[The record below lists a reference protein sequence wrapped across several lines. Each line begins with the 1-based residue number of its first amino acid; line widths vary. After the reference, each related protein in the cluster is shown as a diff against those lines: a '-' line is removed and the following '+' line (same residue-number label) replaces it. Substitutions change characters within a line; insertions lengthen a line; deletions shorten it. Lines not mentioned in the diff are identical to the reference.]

1 MAKNDYD
8 RILRENIQE
17 IFIHYVERILEIEV
31 AETKPIPVKLTGTF
45 DMEVDHLVEAVTKSG
60 ERILLHFEF
69 QTWNDA
75 NMLRRIKRYHGFL
88 YHKYG
93 IPIHHFVIYLGNNK
107 PSMRH
112 QLQENEILRG
122 FHLITLADQ
131 KLEGFLSAR
140 NPEEIILGILSDF
153 GSREVREGIQKII
166 GALQYTSPDE
176 VQLNRYLHQLKI
188 LSRIR
193 NLDGVVQEMIEKMP
207 LNLDPRDSYD
217 YKLGVKEGLEEG
229 LKEGLKVQKDAT
241 RAMMQLISEGLIT
254 TGKAAEVLGISVQE
268 MTQRIEEVKL
278 DADIN

>member
-1 MAKNDYD
+1 MA
-8 RILRENIQE
+8 
-17 IFIHYVERILEIEV
+17 
-31 AETKPIPVKLTGTF
+31 
-45 DMEVDHLVEAVTKSG
+45 
-60 ERILLHFEF
+60 
-69 QTWNDA
+69 
-75 NMLRRIKRYHGFL
+75 
-88 YHKYG
+88 
-93 IPIHHFVIYLGNNK
+93 HHFSPVL
-107 PSMRH
+107 P
-112 QLQENEILRG
+112 
-122 FHLITLADQ
+122 LADQ

-153 GSREVREGIQKII
+153 GSREAREGIQKII

-217 YKLGVKEGLEEG
+217 YKLGVKEGFEKG
-229 LKEGLKVQKDAT
+229 LKAQKDAT
-241 RAMMQLISEGLIT
+241 RVIMQLISEGLIT

-268 MTQRIEEVKL
+268 MNQRIEEVKL